1 MNHQPVP
8 EPRPKGRGCF
18 FYGCLT
24 LVILFLAAMVAGYF
38 AVRGAVNAFVA
49 HYTDAEPMEL
59 PETVL
64 TPAESEAL
72 DQRLAAFKDGV
83 ENPDAVPALVLDA
96 REINALLL
104 RHPELKGKVLLSLE
118 DDQVKGKLSL
128 PLDEFK
134 APIIGRWL
142 RGRYLNGSATLRA
155 SMTNGMLVVTLQSV
169 EVKGRPI
176 PADVLTALQS
186 QNLAEG
192 FYRDPKTAA
201 TMSRWD
207 SFQIKDAK
215 VTIKPKAKE

>member
-1 MNHQPVP
+1 MIAANPGEPMNHQPVP
-8 EPRPKGRGCF
+8 EPKPKGRGCF

-24 LVILFLAAMVAGYF
+24 LVILLLAAMVAGYF
-38 AVRGAVNAFVA
+38 AVRAAVNAFVA

-96 REINALLL
+96 REINALLG
-104 RHPELKGKVLLSLE
+104 RHPELKGKVHLSLE

-128 PLDEFK
+128 PLGAFK

-142 RGRYLNGSATLRA
+142 RGRSLNGSATLRA
-155 SMTNGMLVVTLQSV
+155 CAACS
-169 EVKGRPI
+169 I
-176 PADVLTALQS
+176 W
-186 QNLAEG
+186 
-192 FYRDPKTAA
+192 PKAA
-201 TMSRWD
+201 TWSPFPWANQTRTLSRTWPVRAVAS
-207 SFQIKDAK
+207 SFFVVWTSFA
-215 VTIKPKAKE
+215 A